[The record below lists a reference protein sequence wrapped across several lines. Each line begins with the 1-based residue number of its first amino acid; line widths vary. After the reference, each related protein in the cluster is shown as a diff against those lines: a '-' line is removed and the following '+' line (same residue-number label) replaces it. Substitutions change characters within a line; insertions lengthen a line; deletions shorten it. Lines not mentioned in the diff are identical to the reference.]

1 LPMDPAM
8 RELRRHLQWVLGL
21 EAHGY
26 VDKMLPVV
34 TSGDPLLLIG
44 PPDCEQRAL
53 AAEVHRTSARRDR
66 GFIAVEEPPAS
77 RAEQVAHLAQADR
90 GTLFLDLAGV
100 KALPAFFVQQLFGD
114 QYHVRPIVAAPDFA
128 TAARLLGDLV
138 AACLRVIAIPS
149 VRERREDVPRLLDT
163 MIRRLE
169 QERRRVAGTN
179 GEASPT
185 KRQVSE
191 LGTDAVAK
199 LVRFDWPHNFADLE
213 RNAPRLLALIE
224 SGGNIRAAARALG
237 VSHKALGDAL
247 RRIMPG

>member
-1 LPMDPAM
+1 MDPAM

-114 QYHVRPIVAAPDFA
+114 QPAAGH
-128 TAARLLGDLV
+128 AAAQAQL
-138 AACLRVIAIPS
+138 
-149 VRERREDVPRLLDT
+149 
-163 MIRRLE
+163 
-169 QERRRVAGTN
+169 ERRR
-179 GEASPT
+179 ASL
-185 KRQVSE
+185 
-191 LGTDAVAK
+191 LGRINV
-199 LVRFDWPHNFADLE
+199 V
-213 RNAPRLLALIE
+213 LALILM
-224 SGGNIRAAARALG
+224 AAG
-237 VSHKALGDAL
+237 VMLVRGT
-247 RRIMPG
+247 PW